1 MRITPTTLL
10 WIYIGLLLVGGF
22 IGYFKAKSKVSLITS
37 GVFGGLLALCALR
50 LFVPGV
56 QYALLGILVLVFA
69 IRYAKTKK
77 FMPAGMLGI
86 VTVLTLVAYAILSTR

>member
-10 WIYIGLLLVGGF
+10 WIYIGLLLVGGL

-37 GVFGGLLALCALR
+37 GVFGILLALCALR

-86 VTVLTLVAYAILSTR
+86 VTVLTLVLYAILSL